1 MTTRLLTN
9 CRIYT
14 FDPVQPLVE
23 ALAIQ
28 DNLVQAAGRQ
38 DEVLEQIKTPY
49 EKNDLQGQIVLP
61 GLCDAHIHLLEY
73 GFSLQRVNCETATR
87 AECIQRIQQR
97 IQGIPEGK
105 WVLGHGWNHNI
116 WPEGSGTK
124 EQLDAISAGHPV
136 YLTHKSLHSA
146 WANSK
151 ALEIAGIDE
160 GHSDPDGGQFQR
172 DDKGRMTG
180 IILEKAMRVIE
191 QAIPA
196 PDPSEREEALLKAQQ
211 TLNSFGITAVHDFDV
226 WECLSALQSLHA
238 QKKLLLR
245 VTKSIPLAMLE
256 EAIQSDIQSGKG
268 DAQLSFG
275 WLKLFADGAL
285 GPQTAAML
293 EPYKHSTSKG
303 MLFLQK
309 DQLAEFGRQALEHG
323 ISLAVHAIG
332 DRANRE
338 VIDAFAQLNQQS
350 LLVKSQLPNRIEH
363 VQLITPQDM
372 QRMADLGIVASMQP
386 IHQVSDQEMADRH
399 WGERCRHAYAWQSVQ
414 SKGMK
419 LVFGSDA
426 PVESPNPFWGLYA
439 ATERKPLHAQKF
451 MRSWQPQERLNRQTA
466 LDAYIRTPQII
477 SGKGE
482 QFGKLK
488 AGCRADL
495 TVLPLDPFS
504 AAEQELVTLNPST
517 TMINGAWVFQKS

>member
-1 MTTRLLTN
+1 MTTSLLTN

-14 FDPVQPLVE
+14 FDSAQPQVE

-28 DNLVQAAGRQ
+28 DNLIQAAGSQ
-38 DEVLEQIKTPY
+38 DEVCEHTKTPY
-49 EKNDLQGQIVLP
+49 ETYDLQGQFVLP

-73 GFSLQRVNCETATR
+73 GFSLQRVDCETATR

-97 IQGIPEGK
+97 IQETPEGK

-160 GHSDPDGGQFQR
+160 GHPDPEGGQFQR
-172 DDKGRMTG
+172 DDKGRLTG
-180 IILEKAMRVIE
+180 IVLESAMRMLE

-211 TLNSFGITAVHDFDV
+211 NLFAFGITAVHDFDV
-226 WECLSALQSLHA
+226 WECLSSLQSLHA
-238 QKKLLLR
+238 QNKLLLR
-245 VTKSIPLAMLE
+245 VTKSIPAEMLD
-256 EAIQSDIQSGKG
+256 EAIQKGIQSGKG
-268 DAQLSFG
+268 DPQLSFG

-293 EPYKHSTSKG
+293 EPYEHSTSKG

-309 DQLAEFGRQALEHG
+309 EQLVEIGQKALGHD

-338 VIDAFAQLNQQS
+338 VIDAFAQLNETGWLAKS
-350 LLVKSQLPNRIEH
+350 LLSNRIEH

-386 IHQVSDQEMADRH
+386 IHQISDREMADRH
-399 WGERCRHAYAWQSVQ
+399 WGKRCQYAYAWRSVQ
-414 SKGMK
+414 SKGTK

-439 ATERKPLHAQKF
+439 ATERKPLHAQKS
-451 MRSWQPQERLNRQTA
+451 MGSWQPQERLNRQTA
-466 LDAYIRTPQII
+466 LEAYIRTPQIL

-482 QFGKLK
+482 QLGKLK
-488 AGCRADL
+488 AGCYADL
-495 TVLPLDPFS
+495 VVLPLDPLS
-504 AAEQELVTLNPST
+504 VSEQELVKLTPSA
-517 TMINGAWVFQKS
+517 TMVNGSWVFQKP